1 MSEALEKFNNVMKD
15 FVNKSYEEL
24 LGVAQQALSV
34 SMDFFAQFDK
44 ERNGA
49 NAVVAFMGT
58 MFAADGKFS
67 ALEYQLLKDLVGD
80 IDYDT
85 AKATVQSYY
94 SDEWENAVDQL
105 IDACDSDMKST
116 ILVLVTCFAAVDET
130 IKVEEQRFIA
140 KLLA

>member
-1 MSEALEKFNNVMKD
+1 MSEALEKFNNIMKD

-24 LGVAQQALSV
+24 RDTAKQALAV
-34 SMDFFAQFDK
+34 SMNFFAQFDK
-44 ERNGA
+44 DHNGA
-49 NAVVAFMGT
+49 SAVVAFMGT
-58 MFAADGKFS
+58 MFAADGNFS
-67 ALEYQLLKDLVGD
+67 ALEYQLLKDLVGEV
-80 IDYDT
+80 DYET

-105 IDACDSDMKST
+105 IDACDTEMKST